1 MVYSYVKVTNIV
13 DINTEKTMF
22 ISKVTNIVYINT
34 EKAMFISKG
43 NQHLL
48 HLLNFL
54 NLYNI
59 P

>member
-43 NQHLL
+43 NQHRL
-48 HLLNFL
+48 H
-54 NLYNI
+54 
-59 P
+59 